1 MLVLACSQ
9 SWLPSPD
16 CSTIRVMID
25 NRGRAPAS
33 TKSQPRPTVP
43 SNHAR
48 SATRQILAR
57 SERDAREAVFPDLRN
72 VGILARALVLYV
84 AMVTAYAISISAR
97 PIDLLLNLSIALAES
112 LPVAAS
118 VGAAWA
124 LGSPALRRLAYWQAA
139 ALLVLFTALVAVAS
153 ARWMD
158 SVAWRSVP
166 LALIGLTAVL
176 VYFHTLGRALSPA
189 VTEAR
194 LQALQARIRP
204 HFLFNSI
211 NGVLGVLRADPKRA
225 ESALMDMAELFRV
238 LMRDNRDLQ
247 PLADEITL
255 TRQYLDLEKLRLGDR
270 LNVVWKLDKMPAGAM
285 VPPLVLQPIAEN
297 AVYHGIEPIAQP
309 GVIEI
314 EVTRLRSELFITVR
328 NPFLERPGTHHGGNK
343 MAMQNIRE
351 RLALHFDAEAR
362 MTSGPRDGRYQVQ
375 LVLPYRA
382 SADRKSIV

>member
-1 MLVLACSQ
+1 
-9 SWLPSPD
+9 
-16 CSTIRVMID
+16 MID
-25 NRGRAPAS
+25 NRGIGATGA
-33 TKSQPRPTVP
+33 KSQQRSPVP
-43 SNHAR
+43 SSHAKA
-48 SATRQILAR
+48 ATSQILAR
-57 SERDAREAVFPDLRN
+57 NERDARVAMFPDLRN
-72 VGILARALVLYV
+72 IGILARALVLYV
-84 AMVTAYAISISAR
+84 AMVATYALIGTAR
-97 PIDLLLNLSIALAES
+97 PAEWVINISIALAES
-112 LPVAAS
+112 LPVAAT
-118 VGAAWA
+118 VGAVWA
-124 LGSPALRRLAYWQAA
+124 LASPILRRLAYWQAA
-139 ALLVLFTALVAVAS
+139 SLLILLTVMLSLAV

-158 SVAWRSVP
+158 AAGWRSVP
-166 LALIGLTAVL
+166 LAVIALTAVL

-204 HFLFNSI
+204 HFLFNAI

-238 LMRDNRDLQ
+238 LMRENRDLQ
-247 PLADEITL
+247 PLVDEITL

-270 LNVVWKLDKMPAGAM
+270 LNVVWKLDKMPVGAL

-297 AVYHGIEPIAQP
+297 AVYHGIEPIHEP
-309 GVIEI
+309 GEIEI
-314 EVTRLRSELFITVR
+314 EVSQLRSEVFITVR

-362 MTSGPRDGRYQVQ
+362 VVAGPRDGRYQVQ
-375 LVLPYRA
+375 LVLPYRPETGA

>member
-1 MLVLACSQ
+1 
-9 SWLPSPD
+9 
-16 CSTIRVMID
+16 MID
-25 NRGRAPAS
+25 NRGATPAGIKPTAAPS
-33 TKSQPRPTVP
+33 TTPAKSQQRPQAA
-43 SNHAR
+43 SSHSR
-48 SATRQILAR
+48 GATQQILAR
-57 SERDAREAVFPDLRN
+57 SEREAREAVFPDLRN

-84 AMVTAYAISISAR
+84 AMVTAYAISITAR
-97 PIDLLLNLSIALAES
+97 PIDLLLNVSVALAES
-112 LPVAAS
+112 LPVAAT
-118 VGAAWA
+118 VGAFWA
-124 LGSPALRRLAYWQAA
+124 LASRALRRLAYWQAA
-139 ALLVLFTALVAVAS
+139 ALMVLFTALVAIAS

-166 LALIGLTAVL
+166 LALIGLAAVL

-238 LMRDNRDLQ
+238 LMRENRDLQ
-247 PLADEITL
+247 PLTDEIAL

-270 LNVVWKLDKMPAGAM
+270 LNVVWKLDKMPAGAL

-297 AVYHGIEPIAQP
+297 AVYHGIEPIHEP
-309 GVIEI
+309 GEIEI
-314 EVTRLRSELFITVR
+314 EVSRLRSEVIITVR
-328 NPFLERPGTHHGGNK
+328 NPFLEHPGSHHGGNK

-362 MTSGPRDGRYQVQ
+362 MSAGPRDGRYQVQ

-382 SADRKSIV
+382 ETGASADRKSIV